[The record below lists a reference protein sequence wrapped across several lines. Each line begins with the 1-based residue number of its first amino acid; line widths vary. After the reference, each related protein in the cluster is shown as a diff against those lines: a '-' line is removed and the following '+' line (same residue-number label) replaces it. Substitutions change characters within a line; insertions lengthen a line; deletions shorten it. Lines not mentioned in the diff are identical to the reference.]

1 MKRLPLILIFSIGL
15 AGMVTLS
22 AQDNL
27 PSEQVQVIKNF
38 EARLADAN
46 KLPVT
51 PSLPPA
57 DTTTLRYNYRLQPKS
72 LSLEYE
78 APTIRP
84 LGIKTEKQ
92 DPGYDGLIQA
102 GYGYPNA
109 PYAYA
114 GYRAN
119 PNKQLNLGASFRH
132 LSMNDSKQYADRRFM
147 DNDLHLE
154 STYFTD
160 SELALKGNADFSMDD
175 VYQYGYDHA
184 VYDTL
189 SGLKRRF
196 NAFDLGFQLYNGE
209 NNKGNINYFA
219 GLDVYRF
226 ADNYANR
233 EVGVLLDL
241 GAKKYIAKKHPIA
254 LEIKTD
260 LSTLNDTTKQTLN
273 NFNLLPSFTFH
284 SNAFRIKA
292 GGNVAVYDDQYFIF
306 PDVSLALAISGNQII
321 LFGGWTGDLQKNN
334 FKSLA
339 TYNPFINRRI
349 TIRNSEYNDYFGGLK
364 GNVSF
369 IQYELK
375 GGYKQTKDMALF
387 QANNALPVSFDV
399 LYDDVN
405 LVYALGNIV
414 LHPAKNIEVVLMLTK
429 NFYDPATQAKAWYLP
444 DFEGSARIQYTTMEN
459 RLQVA
464 LETYYMDKFPTLNAF
479 EEEGFSNNLLDVNVQ
494 ADFFITKR
502 FGVFAH
508 LNNLANIQH
517 RRWLDYPG
525 IGLNAI
531 GGIQVRF

>member
-1 MKRLPLILIFSIGL
+1 MKHLVTICIGL
-15 AGMVTLS
+15 MAWVAS
-22 AQDNL
+22 VRAQDNL

-46 KLPVT
+46 KLTIT
-51 PSLPPA
+51 PGLPAA
-57 DTTTLRYNYRLQPKS
+57 DTSTLRYTYQLQPRT
-72 LSLEYE
+72 LALQYE

-84 LGIKTEKQ
+84 LGIKSEKQ
-92 DPGYDGLIQA
+92 DPGYKGLIQA
-102 GYGYPNA
+102 GYGYPSS

-119 PNKQLNLGASFRH
+119 PNAQLNLGASFRH
-132 LSMNDSKQYADRRFM
+132 LSMNDSKQYANRRFM

-160 SELALKGNADFSMDD
+160 QELALKGNLDFSMDD
-175 VYQYGYDHA
+175 YYQYGYDHE

-189 SGLKRRF
+189 SGVKRRF
-196 NAFDLGFQLYNGE
+196 NTAALGFQLYNGE
-209 NNKGNINYFA
+209 NNKANLNYFA
-219 GLDVYRF
+219 NLDVYRH
-226 ADNYANR
+226 ADNFANR
-233 EVGVLLDL
+233 ETGVLLDL
-241 GAKKYIAKKHPIA
+241 GAKKYIAQKHPIA

-260 LSTLNDTTKQTLN
+260 LSTLQDTVKQTLN

-292 GGNVAVYDDQYFIF
+292 GANIAIHNDEYFIY
-306 PDVSLALAISGNQII
+306 PDLALALAISGNQII

-334 FKSLA
+334 FRSLS
-339 TYNPFINRRI
+339 TYNPFIARRI
-349 TIRNSEYNDYFGGLK
+349 HVMNSQYNDYFGGLK

-387 QANNALPVSFDV
+387 QATNTLPIGFDV

-405 LVYALGNIV
+405 LIYALGNIV
-414 LHPAKNIEVVLMLTK
+414 VHPVKNVEIGLMITK
-429 NFYDPATQAKAWYLP
+429 NFYNPATQAKAWYLP
-444 DFEGSARIQYTTMEN
+444 DLEGNARIQYKTMGD

-464 LETYYMDKFPTLNAF
+464 LETYYMDKFPTLGAF
-479 EEEGFSNNLLDVNVQ
+479 GETGESNTLLDVNVQ
-494 ADFFITKR
+494 ADFFITKK

-525 IGLNAI
+525 IGLNVI
-531 GGIQVRF
+531 GGLQVRF